1 MAPAN
6 SVFTNAS
13 ALRPIRFV
21 VSVLISFCLASTTR
35 PAAAD
40 DFPAGSEDFFAFNC
54 LDCHSGPE
62 GEAGLDLTS
71 LGTDLSDPEVFHRW
85 VRVFDRVN
93 DGEMPPEDFGE
104 LDQDE
109 KTAFLDASGD
119 WLVRAQEEQ
128 QARRGRVQG
137 RRLTNHQLERTLQ
150 DLLAIDIPLATLM
163 SEEPRHEGFTGI
175 ADHQSISHFHLE
187 SHLSVVDA
195 ALDEAFRRAADDG
208 STWSRDYEAKDVAR
222 SNPKKRNRDP
232 EMRKG
237 KAVVWNSGLIFYGRI
252 SSSRVK
258 ESGWYRVNFTASA
271 VKKPKDHGVWC
282 TVRTGPCVS
291 SAPLLAWVGAFE
303 AQNEPQDTICEH
315 IVASRR
321 VPGGFEREPL
331 STVPNG
337 MSGELDRLQM
347 IEHAVHHTGEA
358 IYWVDLEGRFRFV
371 NHRAE
376 QMTGYTTDELLA
388 KRVLDLHAGRWTRAD
403 WDDSV
408 ARLIE
413 SGGWVRFREWHTRK
427 DGVDIPVE
435 ITSSLIEWSGARYI
449 CACVRDVSDFE
460 RLETQQQIAVG
471 EAAEVRRRLSAHQHA
486 LDTAG
491 IVAVTDARGTI
502 THVNDNFCAISGYS
516 REELLGQNHRI
527 LNSGTHPKSFFV
539 DMFRTIAAGK
549 PWRGEICNKRKDG
562 THYWV
567 DTTIVPEMGDDG
579 KPVRYIALR
588 FDVTERKQ
596 AQQDAEILARRLNT
610 ATRGAGVGVWDYD
623 VQANTLVWDET
634 MHAIY
639 GTDPD
644 RDTPSYALWASL
656 LHPGDHL
663 PATTALQSAIGGG
676 PTFDVTFRIRRPDGE
691 IRSIA
696 ATSETVRDASGVPQR
711 MIGVNYDVTDRIN
724 AETHAR
730 RLAAVAENTDNMVII
745 ADRDGRIEWVNRA
758 FCEITGYA
766 PSEAIGVKPGHLLQG
781 PDTQGA
787 PIERMNDALREGRSF
802 NETLI
807 NYKKSGE
814 PYWVQ
819 VSCQPIRGDD
829 GTLSGFIA
837 VESDITEIRKRE
849 QAVTEVTAALDAAR
863 DAVFIF
869 EPSDL
874 RFVYAN
880 AAACEQLGYTE
891 EALLEMTPSDVAP
904 GYDEP
909 AVRALVEPLLSGER
923 ASLAFE
929 ARQRTRDG
937 YEFPVEVSLR
947 YVREIGEHGRFIAI
961 ARDIRERV
969 EREARLRESEER
981 QALAI
986 QSAGAGLWDWDL
998 AEGTIVTNGRF
1009 FEMVGE
1015 PAIDEP
1021 ITLSWL
1027 LGRVHPDD
1035 AEGLLS
1041 AMERA
1046 RHEVDRPCDVEFRMR
1061 CASGSYRW
1069 IRSAGRVVER
1079 DPLDSAA
1086 LRMIGQHTDIHE
1098 QKLAQERAESASRAK
1113 SEFLAN
1119 MSHEIRTPMT
1129 AILGYADLLA
1139 EEDGLELAPTR
1150 SGARRSRPSGK
1161 RGAPADADQRH
1172 PGRLEGRGREDER
1185 RTHADIDRA
1194 DPGRGRVADAGA
1206 ARRRAGAAADRVH
1219 DGDPGSHRDRS
1230 HAIATDPD
1238 EPDRQRDQ
1246 VHRGR
1251 VDRRA
1256 CVLRA
1261 GPARAAA
1268 VRRGGYRRR
1277 DERRAARAGAPVR
1290 RVLAGG
1296 QLHDPQVRRDR
1307 ARPAHLR
1314 GAGEAARGRA
1324 PRRFGGG
1331 PRQHVLAHDRSRR
1344 RPRRGDDA
1352 AAVGRVSRRGAQ
1364 ASPAADQTASNPM
1377 PLQGVRVLLAEDGV
1391 DNQRLIMLHL
1401 KKSGAEAELAENGLV
1416 AVERVRE
1423 AAGAGRAFDLVL
1435 MDMQMP
1441 ELDGYAATARLRDM
1455 GFRLPIVALTAHA
1468 MDGDRGKCLDAGCDE
1483 YLTKPIKREVLIE
1496 SCRRW
1501 ALDAAGRADGRSAA

>member
-1 MAPAN
+1 MSGSRINRDETSRLEVLRRYEALDGGRDRFSDRLVGVAATISGCPI
-6 SVFTNAS
+6 S
-13 ALRPIRFV
+13 A
-21 VSVLISFCLASTTR
+21 VSIVEKDRQWFKGCV
-35 PAAAD
+35 
-40 DFPAGSEDFFAFNC
+40 
-54 LDCHSGPE
+54 
-62 GEAGLDLTS
+62 GLDIA
-71 LGTDLSDPEVFHRW
+71 GTPRS
-85 VRVFDRVN
+85 
-93 DGEMPPEDFGE
+93 
-104 LDQDE
+104 Q
-109 KTAFLDASGD
+109 AFCAFTI
-119 WLVRAQEEQ
+119 Q
-128 QARRGRVQG
+128 
-137 RRLTNHQLERTLQ
+137 
-150 DLLAIDIPLATLM
+150 
-163 SEEPRHEGFTGI
+163 SEEPLIVEDARRDPRFADNPLVVGAPHIRFYAGFPLIDPDGFALGSLCVIHSEPRRLDEHQIEALRSI
-175 ADHQSISHFHLE
+175 AD
-187 SHLSVVDA
+187 A
-195 ALDEAFRRAADDG
+195 
-208 STWSRDYEAKDVAR
+208 
-222 SNPKKRNRDP
+222 
-232 EMRKG
+232 
-237 KAVVWNSGLIFYGRI
+237 
-252 SSSRVK
+252 
-258 ESGWYRVNFTASA
+258 
-271 VKKPKDHGVWC
+271 
-282 TVRTGPCVS
+282 
-291 SAPLLAWVGAFE
+291 
-303 AQNEPQDTICEH
+303 ICEH

-321 VPGGFEREPL
+321 VPGGFEREAL

-388 KRVLDLHAGRWTRAD
+388 KSVLDLHAGRWTRAD

-413 SGGWVRFREWHTRK
+413 SGGWVRFREWHTRN

-460 RLETQQQIAVG
+460 RLETQQEIAAC
-471 EAAEVRRRLSAHQHA
+471 EAAEARRRLSAHQHA

-502 THVNDNFCAISGYS
+502 THVNDNFCTISGYS
-516 REELLGQNHRI
+516 REELLGQNHRL

-539 DMFRTIAAGK
+539 DMFRTIVAGK
-549 PWRGEICNKRKDG
+549 PWRGEICNMRKDG
-562 THYWV
+562 TQYWV

-579 KPVRYIALR
+579 RPVRYIALR
-588 FDVTERKQ
+588 VDVTERKQ
-596 AQQDAEILARRLNT
+596 VQQDAEILARRLNT

-663 PATTALQSAIGGG
+663 PATTALQAAIGGG

-711 MIGVNYDVTDRIN
+711 MVGVNYDVTDRIN

-745 ADRDGRIEWVNRA
+745 ADTDGRIEWVNRA

-819 VSCQPIRGDD
+819 VSCQPIRAGD

-837 VESDITEIRKRE
+837 VESDITEVRKRE

-923 ASLAFE
+923 SSLAFE

-947 YVREIGEHGRFIAI
+947 YVPEIGEHGRFIAI

-1098 QKLAQERAESASRAK
+1098 QKLAQERAEAASRAK

-1119 MSHEIRTPMT
+1119 MSHEIRTPMA

-1139 EEDGLELAPTR
+1139 EEDGLERAPTHR
-1150 SGARRSRPSGK
+1150 REAITTIRRNGEHLLTLINDILDVSKVEAGRMSVERMPTSIVQILAEVESLMQVRLVGGPVRLRTECATEIPERIETDPTRLRQILTNLIGNAIKFTEEGSIVVRVSFEQGPPARVRFDVVDTGVGMSAEQLERVRRFDAFSQADSSTTRKYGGTGLGLRISAALAKLLGGELRVDSEAGRGSTFSLTIDPGDI
-1161 RGAPADADQRH
+1161 RGAAMTP
-1172 PGRLEGRGREDER
+1172 
-1185 RTHADIDRA
+1185 
-1194 DPGRGRVADAGA
+1194 
-1206 ARRRAGAAADRVH
+1206 
-1219 DGDPGSHRDRS
+1219 
-1230 HAIATDPD
+1230 
-1238 EPDRQRDQ
+1238 
-1246 VHRGR
+1246 
-1251 VDRRA
+1251 
-1256 CVLRA
+1256 
-1261 GPARAAA
+1261 
-1268 VRRGGYRRR
+1268 
-1277 DERRAARAGAPVR
+1277 
-1290 RVLAGG
+1290 
-1296 QLHDPQVRRDR
+1296 PQCGVF
-1307 ARPAHLR
+1307 L
-1314 GAGEAARGRA
+1314 GEA
-1324 PRRFGGG
+1324 P
-1331 PRQHVLAHDRSRR
+1331 
-1344 RPRRGDDA
+1344 A
-1352 AAVGRVSRRGAQ
+1352 A
-1364 ASPAADQTASNPM
+1364 PAADQTASNPM
-1377 PLQGVRVLLAEDGV
+1377 PLRGVRVLLAEDGI

-1423 AAGAGRAFDLVL
+1423 AAEAGRAFDLVL

-1468 MDGDRGKCLDAGCDE
+1468 MDGDRGKCLDAGCDD